1 MTPIPHRRRSAAL
14 PHTPLLQPRPPA
26 TTPRQCITAPLTPA
40 HRISRLPGAWLCV
53 TWAHKTLTLTRRRGS
68 AAPGRGAGRA
78 NGARIR
84 RLFAPLVVAG
94 LLAGLTACSDAPNP
108 HPVGATQQ
116 RPAARASSSAK
127 APSQPLA
134 TLHGPRRLKL
144 VISSALRDAGGFVT
158 VRGTLTNTGTKTQV
172 VPAHLSGDEPDI
184 IKHGP
189 SLGGATLID
198 FAGGK
203 RYYVL
208 RDTEG
213 RPLTTTA
220 LTIVKAGERLPVFM
234 QFPAPPTRTRQVTL
248 QLPQFDTAP
257 LPLSR

>member
-1 MTPIPHRRRSAAL
+1 M
-14 PHTPLLQPRPPA
+14 
-26 TTPRQCITAPLTPA
+26 
-40 HRISRLPGAWLCV
+40 
-53 TWAHKTLTLTRRRGS
+53 
-68 AAPGRGAGRA
+68 
-78 NGARIR
+78 
-84 RLFAPLVVAG
+84 
-94 LLAGLTACSDAPNP
+94 
-108 HPVGATQQ
+108 
-116 RPAARASSSAK
+116 
-127 APSQPLA
+127 A

-144 VISSALRDAGGFVT
+144 VISSALRDTGGFVT

>member
-1 MTPIPHRRRSAAL
+1 M
-14 PHTPLLQPRPPA
+14 
-26 TTPRQCITAPLTPA
+26 
-40 HRISRLPGAWLCV
+40 
-53 TWAHKTLTLTRRRGS
+53 
-68 AAPGRGAGRA
+68 
-78 NGARIR
+78 
-84 RLFAPLVVAG
+84 
-94 LLAGLTACSDAPNP
+94 
-108 HPVGATQQ
+108 
-116 RPAARASSSAK
+116 
-127 APSQPLA
+127 A

>member
-1 MTPIPHRRRSAAL
+1 MTPLPGHRPPSALPPTHHRQPPPPARTPRRR
-14 PHTPLLQPRPPA
+14 
-26 TTPRQCITAPLTPA
+26 TTASLA
-40 HRISRLPGAWLCV
+40 HWIGRLPGFAV
-53 TWAHKTLTLTRRRGS
+53 TWARWTQALTWRRGS
-68 AAPGRGAGRA
+68 ADLGHGPTRPARRA
-78 NGARIR
+78 DAARIR
-84 RLFAPLVVAG
+84 RLFGPLVVSG
-94 LLAGLTACSDAPNP
+94 LLAGLTACSDAPGP
-108 HPVGATQQ
+108 HPAGAAQH
-116 RPAARASSSAK
+116 RPKASASPSVK
-127 APSQPLA
+127 APPKPLA
-134 TLHGPRRLKL
+134 TLHGPRRLTL
-144 VISSALRDAGGFVT
+144 AISSALRDTGGFVT

-184 IKHGP
+184 VKHGP

-220 LTIVKAGERLPVFM
+220 LTVVKAGERLPVFM
-234 QFPAPPTRTRQVTL
+234 QFPAPPAHTRQVTL